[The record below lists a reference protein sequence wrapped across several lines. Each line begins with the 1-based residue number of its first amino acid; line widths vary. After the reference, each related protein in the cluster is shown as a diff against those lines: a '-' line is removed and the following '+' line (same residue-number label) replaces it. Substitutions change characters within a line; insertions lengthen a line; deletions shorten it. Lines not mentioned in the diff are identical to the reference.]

1 MNSSEMSLL
10 DKSSGALT
18 NGTANSTIAALLSEY
33 TYDEVKMAEGTAL
46 HADTLAAWKKN
57 KKESDEKSAAYSDYN
72 SKIEALEDR
81 YRLDR
86 KKGKTVFRK
95 EPETLDKLNLS
106 GSVPKAYLK
115 FMETC
120 ETFYTKVNADPAIL
134 AKLARMKITNETV
147 LEGLADIEAVKAA
160 RHAYQNEKGESEEAT
175 REKDAA
181 FEKLDEWMDDF
192 YATAK
197 IALMDHPQ
205 LLESL
210 GIRVKS

>member
-1 MNSSEMSLL
+1 MNRSEMSLL
-10 DKSSGALT
+10 DKSHGALT
-18 NGTANSTIAALLSEY
+18 NGTGNSTIAALLSEY
-33 TYDEVKMAEGTAL
+33 SYDEVKMGEGSTIHAE
-46 HADTLAAWKKN
+46 TLAAWKKN
-57 KKESDEKSAAYSDYN
+57 KKESDERSAAYSDYD
-72 SKIEALEDR
+72 KKMETLEDR
-81 YRLDR
+81 YSLDR
-86 KKGKTVFRK
+86 KKARAVFRK
-95 EPETLDKLNLS
+95 EPDILGKLQLT
-106 GSVPKAYLK
+106 GRLPKAYLK